1 MARLL
6 PSISETS
13 AANDAEPRVI
23 GVDSEAADETLAA
36 LSSTT
41 ARQLLSELHDSPAAP
56 SELADAVETSLQNT
70 QYHLENLE
78 DADLIEVV
86 DTVYSEKGREM
97 NVYAPTDQP
106 LVVVAGDKEETSSLK
121 SALTSLLGG
130 LGVLG
135 VLTLIVHR
143 FTGGQFP
150 DFGLGFGGASDA
162 AAPATATPSGDIA
175 AMEAATATP
184 TAAAGGG
191 MAVPPAVL
199 FFAGGAAV
207 LLVGF
212 AVWAINSR

>member
-13 AANDAEPRVI
+13 VTSDADPRVI

-56 SELADAVETSLQNT
+56 SELADAVDTSLQNT
-70 QYHLENLE
+70 QYHLENLQ

-106 LVVVAGDKEETSSLK
+106 LVVVAGGEEETAGLK

-143 FTGGQFP
+143 FTGGRFP
-150 DFGLGFGGASDA
+150 DFGLGFGGAGDA
-162 AAPATATPSGDIA
+162 GGAATVTPSGEVA
-175 AMEAATATP
+175 AMEVATTTPEAAT
-184 TAAAGGG
+184 GGG
-191 MAVPPAVL
+191 LTLPPAAL

-212 AVWAINSR
+212 VVWAINR